1 MKPMLEKLLKL
12 NGLETDKDEQKE
24 KTENEIQE
32 LREENQA
39 LSDMIDALLTE
50 VLPSLIG
57 E

>member
-12 NGLETDKDEQKE
+12 NGLSTDKDEQKE